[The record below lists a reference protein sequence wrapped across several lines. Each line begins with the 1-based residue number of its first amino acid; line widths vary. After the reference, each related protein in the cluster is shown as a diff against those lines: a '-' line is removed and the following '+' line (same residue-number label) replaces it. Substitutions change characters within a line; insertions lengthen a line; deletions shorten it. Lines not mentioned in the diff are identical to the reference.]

1 MFEKTF
7 NFESSPEQTNM
18 TKWSRLISPVRLGFE
33 YRTYDEPEEIRTAF
47 QRDYDRI
54 IFSSPF
60 RRLQNKTQVF
70 PLPGSIFVHNRLT
83 HSLEVASVG
92 RSLGN
97 LVALGLTK
105 RGDTTDVATLSEI
118 GTIVSTACLAH
129 DMGNP
134 PFGHSGEHA
143 ISNFFKKGNGKSL
156 LDKLPEGQQSD
167 FTSFDG
173 NANAFRL
180 LTHTFNGRREGGFG
194 LTYSTLASV
203 VKYPFE
209 SSLAGN
215 KHKFGFFQTE
225 KPLFQKIAVH
235 LGLEQ
240 KSGLPL
246 QFSRHPFVYLVEA
259 ADDICYQIMDV
270 EDAHKL
276 KIISSAD
283 AESLLLAFFDQGVD
297 GETLSIIRDN
307 LTIVQDKNERV
318 SYLRAMVIGKLV
330 RECAQLFFDRIGQIL
345 QGENVPS
352 LIKMLEG
359 SSKSAME
366 EVKKISVSRIYKDPS
381 VIQIEIAGYKILGT
395 LLEEFTPAILDPHD
409 PFSERLLSI
418 VPQQYHLQSENL
430 YDQLQTVV
438 DFVSGMTDLYALDLY
453 RKITGMNLPGM

>member
-1 MFEKTF
+1 M
-7 NFESSPEQTNM
+7 
-18 TKWSRLISPVRLGFE
+18 ISPLRLGLE
-33 YRTYDEPEEIRTAF
+33 SRVYDATEEIRTAF

-97 LVALGLTK
+97 MVALGLAQS
-105 RGDTTDVATLSEI
+105 GDETDPALLAEI

-134 PFGHSGEHA
+134 PFGHSGEQA
-143 ISNFFKKGNGKSL
+143 ISNFFRKGGGKGF
-156 LDKLPEGQQSD
+156 LDQLPEEQRSD

-194 LTYSTLASV
+194 LTYATLASV
-203 VKYPFE
+203 VKYPYE
-209 SSLAGN
+209 SILAGE

-225 KPLFQKIAVH
+225 KQLFQKIATN
-235 LGLEQ
+235 LGLNEQ
-240 KSGLPL
+240 SGTPL
-246 QFSRHPFVYLVEA
+246 RYSRHPLVYLVEA
-259 ADDICYQIMDV
+259 ADDICYQVIDL

-276 KIISSAD
+276 KIITSTD
-283 AESLLLAFFDQGVD
+283 AEQLLLDFFDKVTD
-297 GETLSIIRDN
+297 REILSGIDEN
-307 LTIVQDKNERV
+307 LHIVQDKNERI
-318 SYLRAMVIGKLV
+318 SYLRAMVIGKLAK
-330 RECAQLFFDRIGQIL
+330 ECARIFLDHLEQIMQGDGIPSLVKML
-345 QGENVPS
+345 QGTS
-352 LIKMLEG
+352 RQ
-359 SSKSAME
+359 AME
-366 EVKKISVSRIYKDPS
+366 TVKKVSVSRIYKDPT

-395 LLEEFTPAILDPHD
+395 LLEEFTPAILDPD
-409 PFSERLLSI
+409 DLLSEKLLSI
-418 VPQQYHLQSENL
+418 IPQQYHLQSENL
-430 YDQLQTVV
+430 YDRLQTIV

-453 RKITGMNLPGM
+453 RKITGINLPGMG

>member
-1 MFEKTF
+1 
-7 NFESSPEQTNM
+7 M
-18 TKWSRLISPVRLGFE
+18 TKWSQLISPLRLGLE
-33 YRTYDEPEEIRTAF
+33 TRSYDESEEIRTAF

-97 LVALGLTK
+97 LVALGLAK
-105 RGDTTDVATLSEI
+105 RGEVEDANVLSEI

-143 ISNFFKKGNGKSL
+143 ISNFFTKGKGKFW
-156 LDKLPEGQQSD
+156 LDQLTPEQQTD

-194 LTYSTLASV
+194 LTYSTLAAV
-203 VKYPFE
+203 VKYPYE
-209 SSLAGN
+209 SILAGD

-225 KPLFQKIAVH
+225 KLLFGKIASQ

-240 KSGLPL
+240 LPGEAL
-246 QFSRHPFVYLVEA
+246 KFARHPLVYLVEA
-259 ADDICYQIMDV
+259 ADDICYQVIDL

-276 KIISSAD
+276 KIITSAD
-283 AESLLLAFFDQGVD
+283 AEEMLMAFFDRVTD
-297 GETLSIIRDN
+297 RETLTNIQEN
-307 LTIVQDKNERV
+307 LNIVQDRNERV
-318 SYLRAMVIGKLV
+318 GYLRAMVIGKLV
-330 RECAQLFFDRIGQIL
+330 KECARIFLDNMDQIL
-345 QGENVPS
+345 AGEKTKS
-352 LIKMLEG
+352 LLKMLDG
-359 SSKSAME
+359 TSGMAMTAI
-366 EVKKISVSRIYKDPS
+366 KNISVSRIYKDPS

-395 LLEEFTPAILDPHD
+395 LLEEFTPAILDPD
-409 PFSERLLSI
+409 DLLSEKLLSI
-418 VPQQYHLQSENL
+418 IPQQYHLKSEDL
-430 YDQLQTVV
+430 YEKLQTIV

-453 RKITGMNLPGM
+453 RKITGINLPGM

>member
-1 MFEKTF
+1 
-7 NFESSPEQTNM
+7 M
-18 TKWSRLISPVRLGFE
+18 TKWSQLISPVRLGLE
-33 YRTYDEPEEIRTAF
+33 HRNYNDPDEIRTAF

-97 LVALGLTK
+97 LVALSLAK
-105 RGDTTDVATLSEI
+105 SGDSSDSAILSEI

-134 PFGHSGEHA
+134 PFGHSGENA
-143 ISNFFKKGNGKSL
+143 ISNFFKKGHGKTL
-156 LDKLPEGQQSD
+156 MDQLPDEQQSD
-167 FTSFDG
+167 FTCFDG

-194 LTYSTLASV
+194 LTYSTLAAV

-209 SSLAGN
+209 SDLAGN
-215 KHKFGFFQTE
+215 KQKFGFFQTE
-225 KPLFQKIAVH
+225 KLLYRKIAQQ
-235 LGLEQ
+235 LGLKQLSEN
-240 KSGLPL
+240 PL
-246 QFSRHPFVYLVEA
+246 RYARHPLVYLVEA
-259 ADDICYQIMDV
+259 ADDICYQVMDV
-270 EDAHKL
+270 EDAQKL

-283 AESLLLAFFDQGVD
+283 AESLLMAFFDPAGD
-297 GETLSIIRDN
+297 AETLGTIHEN
-307 LTIVQDKNERV
+307 LVVVQDKNERV

-330 RECAQLFFDRIGQIL
+330 RECAHIFAVSMDRL
-345 QGENVPS
+345 LHGEETTS
-352 LIKMLEG
+352 LLKMLEG
-359 SSKSAME
+359 SSRAAME
-366 EVKKISVSRIYKDPS
+366 EIKKISASRIYKDPS

-395 LLEEFTPAILDPHD
+395 LLEEFTPAILDPKH
-409 PFSERLLSI
+409 PLSEKLLSI
-418 VPQQYHLQSENL
+418 IPQQYHLQSENL
-430 YDQLQTVV
+430 YDQLQTIV

-453 RKITGMNLPGM
+453 RKITGINLPGM

>member
-1 MFEKTF
+1 
-7 NFESSPEQTNM
+7 M
-18 TKWSRLISPVRLGFE
+18 TRWNQLISPLRLGLE
-33 YRTYDEPEEIRTAF
+33 SRSNEEPEEIRTAF

-97 LVALGLTK
+97 MIAANLAK
-105 RGDTTDVATLSEI
+105 RAGKGEEPALSEI
-118 GTIVSTACLAH
+118 GTIISTACLAH

-134 PFGHSGEHA
+134 PFGHSGENA
-143 ISNFFKKGNGKSL
+143 ISNFFIRGAGRSL
-156 LDKLPEGQQSD
+156 LDQLPPEQQSD
-167 FTSFDG
+167 FTCFDG

-194 LTYSTLASV
+194 LTYSTLAAM

-215 KHKFGFFQTE
+215 KQKFGFFQTE
-225 KPLFQKIAVH
+225 KELFERVANHLSIHQISKNPVH
-235 LGLEQ
+235 YG
-240 KSGLPL
+240 
-246 QFSRHPFVYLVEA
+246 RHPFVYLVEA

-276 KIISSAD
+276 KIITSAD
-283 AESLLLAFFDQGVD
+283 AESLLMAFFDPEKDLQI
-297 GETLSIIRDN
+297 LK
-307 LTIVQDKNERV
+307 TIHSNFEVVQDQNERV
-318 SYLRAMVIGKLV
+318 SYLRALVIGKLI
-330 RECAQLFFDRIGQIL
+330 RECASLFV
-345 QGENVPS
+345 EN
-352 LIKMLEG
+352 LDAILEG
-359 SSKSAME
+359 SERPSLLKSLDGISKNAME
-366 EVKKISVSRIYKDPS
+366 EIKNISVSKIYKDPS

-395 LLEEFTPAILDPHD
+395 LLEEFTPAIIYPQNSL
-409 PFSERLLSI
+409 SEKLLSI
-418 VPQQYHLQSENL
+418 IPLQYHRQNDNL
-430 YDQLQTVV
+430 YHKLQTVV

-453 RKITGMNLPGM
+453 RKITGINLPGM

>member
-1 MFEKTF
+1 
-7 NFESSPEQTNM
+7 
-18 TKWSRLISPVRLGFE
+18 LGLE
-33 YRTYDEPEEIRTAF
+33 HRNYSDPDEIRTAF

-97 LVALGLTK
+97 AVALDLAK
-105 RGDTTDVATLSEI
+105 KGDIADSAILPEI

-134 PFGHSGEHA
+134 PFGHSGENA
-143 ISNFFKKGNGKSL
+143 ISNFFKKGNGKVL
-156 LDKLPEGQQSD
+156 IDQLPGEQQSD
-167 FTSFDG
+167 FTCFDG

-209 SSLAGN
+209 SELAGN
-215 KHKFGFFQTE
+215 KQKFGFFQTE
-225 KPLFQKIAVH
+225 KQLYQKIAGQ
-235 LGLEQ
+235 LKLKQLSE
-240 KSGLPL
+240 SPL
-246 QFSRHPFVYLVEA
+246 HYARHPLVFLVEA
-259 ADDICYQIMDV
+259 ADDICYQVMDV
-270 EDAHKL
+270 EDAQKL
-276 KIISSAD
+276 KIISSTD
-283 AESLLLAFFDQGVD
+283 AEDLLMAFFDAAND
-297 GETLSIIRDN
+297 TDTLQMIHEN
-307 LTIVQDKNERV
+307 LIVVQDRNERV

-330 RECAQLFFDRIGQIL
+330 RECARIFL
-345 QGENVPS
+345 ERMELLLNGEESPS
-352 LIKMLEG
+352 LLKLLEG
-359 SSKSAME
+359 SSRHAME
-366 EVKKISVSRIYKDPS
+366 EIRKISVSRIYKDPA

-395 LLEEFTPAILDPHD
+395 LLEEFTPAILDPKD
-409 PFSERLLSI
+409 PLSEKLLSI

-430 YDQLQTVV
+430 YNQLQTVV

-453 RKITGMNLPGM
+453 RKITGINLPGM

>member
-1 MFEKTF
+1 
-7 NFESSPEQTNM
+7 M
-18 TKWSRLISPVRLGFE
+18 TKWSQLISPVRLGFE
-33 YRTYDEPEEIRTAF
+33 YRKYDEPEEIRTAF

-105 RGDTTDVATLSEI
+105 RGDKTDVATLSEI

-143 ISNFFKKGNGKSL
+143 ISNFFRKGNGKAL
-156 LDKLPEGQQSD
+156 LDKLPEEQQSD
-167 FTSFDG
+167 FTCFDG

-209 SSLAGN
+209 SALAGN

-225 KPLFQKIAVH
+225 KQLFHKIATH

-240 KSGLPL
+240 KSDLPL
-246 QFSRHPFVYLVEA
+246 QYARHPFVYLVEA

-276 KIISSAD
+276 KIISSTD
-283 AESLLLAFFDQGVD
+283 AGNLLLAFFDSD
-297 GETLSIIRDN
+297 TDKETLSIIHDN
-307 LTIVQDKNERV
+307 LKIVQDRNERV

-330 RECAQLFFDRIGQIL
+330 RECAQLFFDRIEHIL
-345 QGENVPS
+345 QGENTPS
-352 LIKMLEG
+352 LIKLLEG

-366 EVKKISVSRIYKDPS
+366 AVKDISVSRIYKDPA

-395 LLEEFTPAILDPHD
+395 LLEEFTPAILDPRD
-409 PFSERLLSI
+409 PFSEKLLSI

>member
-1 MFEKTF
+1 M
-7 NFESSPEQTNM
+7 TN
-18 TKWSRLISPVRLGFE
+18 WSHLISPVRLGLE
-33 YRTYDEPEEIRTAF
+33 HRNYSDPDEIRTAF

-97 LVALGLTK
+97 MVALDLAKKDGP
-105 RGDTTDVATLSEI
+105 TDNAILSEI

-134 PFGHSGEHA
+134 PFGHSGENA
-143 ISNFFKKGNGKSL
+143 ISNFFKKGNGKVL
-156 LDKLPEGQQSD
+156 IDQLPKEQQSD
-167 FTSFDG
+167 FTCFDG

-209 SSLAGN
+209 SDLAGN
-215 KHKFGFFQTE
+215 KQKFGFFQTE
-225 KPLFQKIAVH
+225 KLLYQKIARQ
-235 LGLEQ
+235 LGLKEL
-240 KSGLPL
+240 SESPL
-246 QFSRHPFVYLVEA
+246 HYARHPLVYLVEA
-259 ADDICYQIMDV
+259 ADDICYQVMDV
-270 EDAHKL
+270 EDAQKL

-283 AESLLLAFFDQGVD
+283 AEDLLMAFFDPVND
-297 GETLSIIRDN
+297 MDTLQMIHEN
-307 LTIVQDKNERV
+307 LVVVQDKNERV

-330 RECAQLFFDRIGQIL
+330 RECARIFLDRMDL
-345 QGENVPS
+345 LLNGEESPS
-352 LIKMLEG
+352 LLKLLEG
-359 SSKSAME
+359 SSRHAME
-366 EVKKISVSRIYKDPS
+366 EIRKISVSRIYKDPA

-395 LLEEFTPAILDPHD
+395 LLEEFTPAILDPRD
-409 PFSERLLSI
+409 PLSEKLLSI
-418 VPQQYHLQSENL
+418 IPQQYHLQSENL
-430 YDQLQTVV
+430 YDQLQTIV

-453 RKITGMNLPGM
+453 RKITGINLPGM

>member
-1 MFEKTF
+1 
-7 NFESSPEQTNM
+7 M
-18 TKWSRLISPVRLGFE
+18 TKWSQLISPVRLGFE
-33 YRTYDEPEEIRTAF
+33 QRNYNEQDEIRTAF

-97 LVALGLTK
+97 LIALGLSQ
-105 RGDTTDVATLSEI
+105 RGELADQATLSEI

-143 ISNFFKKGNGKSL
+143 ISNFFRKGEGKRL
-156 LDKLPEGQQSD
+156 LDRLPLEQQSD
-167 FTSFDG
+167 FTFFDG

-194 LTYSTLASV
+194 LTYSTLAAV
-203 VKYPFE
+203 VKYPYE
-209 SSLAGN
+209 SVLAGS

-225 KPLFQKIAVH
+225 KQLYQKIAIH
-235 LGLEQ
+235 LGLTQ
-240 KSGLPL
+240 DSDQPMR
-246 QFSRHPFVYLVEA
+246 FARHPLVYLVEA
-259 ADDICYQIMDV
+259 ADDICYQIIDL

-276 KIISSAD
+276 KIITSAD
-283 AESLLLAFFDQGVD
+283 TEQLLMAFFDKEAD
-297 GETLSIIRDN
+297 KETLSHIFDN
-307 LTIVQDKNERV
+307 LEIVQDKNERV
-318 SYLRAMVIGKLV
+318 GYLRAVVIGKLV
-330 RECAQLFFDRIGQIL
+330 RECAGIFFENMEQIL
-345 QGENVPS
+345 RGEETPS
-352 LIKMLEG
+352 LLKMLEG
-359 SSKSAME
+359 TSRQAME
-366 EVKKISVSRIYKDPS
+366 EVKKISVHKIYKDPA

-395 LLEEFTPAILDPHD
+395 LLEEFTPAIIDPRD
-409 PFSERLLSI
+409 PLSEKLLSI
-418 VPQQYHLQSENL
+418 IPQQYHLQSEDL
-430 YDQLQTVV
+430 YEQLQTIV

-453 RKITGMNLPGM
+453 RKITGINLPGM